1 MFERIDD
8 IRNIPN
14 LDESKFST
22 LMEDLAEFIDEQES
36 DIDSDDEDTEEGITQ
51 TTQTTINKLR
61 THMSYLEDEYNYD
74 PKSTDT
80 QNEIEKIVSLLGG
93 DNE

>member
-51 TTQTTINKLR
+51 TIINKLR

>member
-36 DIDSDDEDTEEGITQ
+36 DIDSDDEYTEEGI
-51 TTQTTINKLR
+51 TQTTINKLR

>member
-36 DIDSDDEDTEEGITQ
+36 DIDSDDEDTDEGM
-51 TTQTTINKLR
+51 TQTTINKLR
-61 THMSYLEDEYNYD
+61 IHMSYLEDEYNYD
-74 PKSTDT
+74 PRSTDT

>member
-51 TTQTTINKLR
+51 TTINKLR
-61 THMSYLEDEYNYD
+61 AHMSYLEDEYNYD